1 MIYTGKSLSVSL
13 LDDGFAELVFDA
25 EGSVNKFD
33 RQTVTE
39 LDEAT
44 QALLAK
50 GDVKGLVVR
59 SAKSAFIV
67 GADITEFTGLFA
79 MDDEEVLQWVANT
92 SQVFDRFEDLP
103 FPTIAAV
110 NGFALGGGC
119 EMALACDMRIAD
131 TTASI
136 GLPEVKLGLMPGF
149 GGTVRLPRLIGAD
162 NALEWMTTGRDRK
175 GAKALAEGAV
185 DAVVAP
191 ETLVEGALS
200 MVKDAVDGKFD
211 WQARRAVKKS
221 PTTAKQKRSHDEL
234 LYCSSYGICA
244 SR

>member
-1 MIYTGKSLSVSL
+1 
-13 LDDGFAELVFDA
+13 LDYFTNILANA
-25 EGSVNKFD
+25 EGDDNDIHSD
-33 RQTVTE
+33 RQTVSE

-79 MDDEEVLQWVANT
+79 MDDAEVLQWVANT

-149 GGTVRLPRLIGAD
+149 GGTVRLRVDDHWPR
-162 NALEWMTTGRDRK
+162 
-175 GAKALAEGAV
+175 
-185 DAVVAP
+185 
-191 ETLVEGALS
+191 
-200 MVKDAVDGKFD
+200 
-211 WQARRAVKKS
+211 
-221 PTTAKQKRSHDEL
+221 QKRRESP
-234 LYCSSYGICA
+234 C
-244 SR
+244 